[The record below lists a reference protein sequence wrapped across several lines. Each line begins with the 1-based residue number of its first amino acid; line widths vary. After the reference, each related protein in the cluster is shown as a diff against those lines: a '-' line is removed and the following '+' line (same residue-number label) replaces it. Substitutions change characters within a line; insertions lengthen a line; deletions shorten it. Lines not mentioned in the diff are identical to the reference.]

1 MWYGRINQT
10 VRHLR
15 EVLPYITV
23 LKIYN
28 LVLALI
34 EKQFILTKLKSYPV
48 ALKVDPTPFCQL
60 HCPLCFHSDPQF
72 NKQFK
77 LVENLSKENLKKI
90 IEPIKERLFWVSLS
104 HRGEPFLN
112 PNLIDLI
119 KYLHDNNIAVS
130 FPTNFSVKMK
140 DEQIEKLVSSGL
152 DAIFISLDGASSETY
167 LEYRVGGNFDL
178 ILQNVRK
185 LQYYKQK
192 LNSSRPRIVWK
203 FIIFE
208 HNKHEITNVKINY
221 KALGF
226 DSFEF
231 VNNKEGKIELKRKEK
246 RLNKRI
252 KIRKNCYW
260 LWHIMVILSDGQV
273 NPCCWG
279 KNFYIGNAFK
289 TNILEI
295 WNNSMYKKLRLGFKK
310 ENYPDELHYNCKRC
324 YKVIP

>member
-23 LKIYN
+23 LKTYN

-34 EKQFILTKLKSYPV
+34 EKHLILTKLKSYPV

-60 HCPLCFHSDPQF
+60 HCPLCFHSDPKF

-77 LVENLSKENLKKI
+77 LEENLSKENLKKI
-90 IEPIKERLFWVSLS
+90 IEPLKKRLFWVSLS

-112 PNLIDLI
+112 PNLIECI
-119 KYLHDNNIAVS
+119 EYLHENNIAVS
-130 FPTNFSVKMK
+130 FPTNFSVKIK
-140 DEQIEKLVSSGL
+140 DEHIIKLVKSGL
-152 DAIFISLDGASSETY
+152 DAIFISLDGTSSETY
-167 LEYRVGGNFDL
+167 LQYRVGGNFDL
-178 ILQNVRK
+178 VLQNVK
-185 LQYYKQK
+185 KMEYYKQK
-192 LNSSRPRIVWK
+192 FNSSRPRIVWK

-208 HNKHEITNVKINY
+208 HNKHEISIVKNKY
-221 KALGF
+221 KELGF
-226 DSFEF
+226 DSFEL
-231 VNNKEGKIELKRKEK
+231 VYNKEGEVELARKEK

-252 KIRKNCYW
+252 KIKRNCYW

-279 KNFYIGNAFK
+279 KNFNIGNAFK

-295 WNNSMYKKLRLGFKK
+295 WNNTIYKKLRSGFKK
-310 ENYPDELHYNCKRC
+310 ENYPDGLHYHCKRC
-324 YKVIP
+324 YKIIP